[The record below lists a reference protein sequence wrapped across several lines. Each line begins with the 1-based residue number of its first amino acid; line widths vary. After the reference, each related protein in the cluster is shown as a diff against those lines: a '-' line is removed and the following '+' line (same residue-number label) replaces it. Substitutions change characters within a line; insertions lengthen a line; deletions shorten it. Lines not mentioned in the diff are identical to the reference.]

1 MKAEFHEISPI
12 ECRFSVEIEAE
23 KVKEV
28 LDRAY
33 SALAKKVNIPGFRAG
48 KVPRRILEQ
57 RFRAQV
63 EADVVHDLEWQGYLE
78 AIQTHKVDVVGNP
91 HWVHGDFNPQG
102 AYSFAA
108 RVDIRPKP
116 KLESYKA
123 LPLSFAE
130 PGVSD
135 EDVEKQLES
144 IRGARARYEEA
155 KGRDEVRMGDRVLVD
170 FVATAE
176 GKPFAGGEAQ
186 GAFVEVAQGELRSG
200 CMPQLEAAKLNETCA
215 FPHVFGEDAPEESL
229 RGKTAQF
236 KVTVKAIHEKHLP
249 PLDDAFAASLNWKA
263 KTLEEVRSQLR
274 QGMERAERR
283 RLAADFRTQAI
294 GQLIEK
300 NPLEVPNSMVERG
313 IDWML
318 EGALRSI
325 AQAGVD
331 PRNLQMDWS
340 TLREEMRPKAV
351 VEVKG
356 QLLLAAVAQAEG
368 LEAGEADLE
377 AKFAELAEDSGAEL
391 SKVKKQFADAA
402 QKQALS
408 QSILEEKALEF
419 LKLHAKA
426 PAAE

>member
-1 MKAEFHEISPI
+1 MKAELHEISPI

-33 SALAKKVNIPGFRAG
+33 SALARKVNIPGFRAG

-78 AIQTHKVDVVGNP
+78 AIHTHKVDVVGNP
-91 HWVHGDFNPQG
+91 HWVHGDFNPQK
-102 AYSFAA
+102 AYSFVA

-116 KLESYKA
+116 KLETYKA
-123 LPLSFAE
+123 LPLSVSTAV
-130 PGVSD
+130 VSD
-135 EDVEKQLES
+135 EDIEKQLENMRS
-144 IRGARARYEEA
+144 ARARYEETRE
-155 KGRDEVRMGDRVLVD
+155 RDEVRLGDRVVVD

-176 GKPFAGGEAQ
+176 GKPFAGGQAQ
-186 GAFVEVAQGELRSG
+186 GVSVEVVQGELRSG
-200 CMPQLEAAKLNETCA
+200 RMPQLEAAKLNETCE
-215 FPHVFGEDAPEESL
+215 FTHVFGEDAPEESL
-229 RGKTAQF
+229 RGKAAQF
-236 KVTVKAIHEKHLP
+236 KVTVKAIHERHLP
-249 PLDDAFAASLNWKA
+249 PLDDAFAVSLNWKA
-263 KTLEEVRSQLR
+263 KTLAEARVHLR

-313 IDWML
+313 IDWMM

-340 TLREEMRPKAV
+340 TLREEMRPKAM

-356 QLLLAAVAQAEG
+356 QLLLAAIAQAES
-368 LEAGEADLE
+368 LEVSEADLE
-377 AKFAELAEDSGAEL
+377 AKFAELAEDSGLEL
-391 SKVKKQFADAA
+391 SQVKKQFADAA

-408 QSILEEKALEF
+408 QSISEEKALEF